1 VSLPKQKI
9 DDFIS
14 CLAMAAAL
22 RGEATA
28 MMAARGGR
36 SGMKTGGGLRWTTKV
51 AGVQWRQCPKRLAA
65 SDPLRDFRR
74 ETSRK
79 VITVL
84 IRKL

>member
-1 VSLPKQKI
+1 VRKNKNITKKVSSLKQKI

-36 SGMKTGGGLRWTTKV
+36 SEMKTGGGV
-51 AGVQWRQCPKRLAA
+51 
-65 SDPLRDFRR
+65 
-74 ETSRK
+74 
-79 VITVL
+79 
-84 IRKL
+84 